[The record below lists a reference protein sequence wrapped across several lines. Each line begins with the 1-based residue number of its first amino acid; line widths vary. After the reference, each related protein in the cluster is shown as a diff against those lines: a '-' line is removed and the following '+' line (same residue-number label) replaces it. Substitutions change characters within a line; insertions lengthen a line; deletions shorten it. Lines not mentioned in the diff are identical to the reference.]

1 MILWA
6 VGLLVVSIASSIY
19 VKRDTESCISKILES
34 CSPKF

>member
-19 VKRDTESCISKILES
+19 VKREVVLRNSKNVSEF
-34 CSPKF
+34 PQE